1 MSQTKIYPATKQQA
15 ETIINKIDAVDSK
28 TEPIDLSSVDVKVLD
43 FINDPVT
50 IISGGLNTYER
61 TISN

>member
-1 MSQTKIYPATKQQA
+1 MAQTKIYPATQTQA
-15 ETIINKIDAVDSK
+15 QTIINKIDAVDAK

-43 FINDPVT
+43 FINDSVT

>member
-1 MSQTKIYPATKQQA
+1 MAQTKIYPATKQQA
-15 ETIINKIDAVDSK
+15 ENIQDTVDEINAK
-28 TEPIDLSSVDVKVLD
+28 TVPIDLSSVDVKVLD

>member
-1 MSQTKIYPATKQQA
+1 MAQTKIYPATKQQA
-15 ETIINKIDAVDSK
+15 ENIQTTVNEINAK
-28 TEPIDLSSVDVKVLD
+28 TVPIDLSSVGVKVLD

>member
-1 MSQTKIYPATKQQA
+1 MAQTKLYPATKQQA
-15 ETIINKIDAVDSK
+15 ENIQDTVDEINAK

>member
-1 MSQTKIYPATKQQA
+1 MAKAFVASSAQA
-15 ETIINKIDAVDSK
+15 QTIINKIDAVDAK
-28 TEPIDLSSVDVKVLD
+28 TAPIDLSSVGVKVLD

>member
-1 MSQTKIYPATKQQA
+1 MAQTKIYPATKQQA
-15 ETIINKIDAVDSK
+15 ENIQTTVDEINAK

>member
-1 MSQTKIYPATKQQA
+1 MAQTKIYPATQTQA
-15 ETIINKIDAVDSK
+15 QTIINKIDAVDTK
-28 TEPIDLSSVDVKVLD
+28 IEPIDLSSVDVKVLD

>member
-1 MSQTKIYPATKQQA
+1 MAQTKIYPATQTQA
-15 ETIINKIDAVDSK
+15 ENIQDTVDEINAK
-28 TEPIDLSSVDVKVLD
+28 TVPIDLSSVGVKVLD

>member
-1 MSQTKIYPATKQQA
+1 MAQTKIYPATKQQA
-15 ETIINKIDAVDSK
+15 QTIITKVDEINAK
-28 TEPIDLSSVDVKVLD
+28 TVPINLSSVGVKVLD

>member
-1 MSQTKIYPATKQQA
+1 MAKTFLATKQQA
-15 ETIINKIDAVDSK
+15 KNIQTTVDEINAK
-28 TEPIDLSSVDVKVLD
+28 TVPIDLASVDVKVLD

>member
-1 MSQTKIYPATKQQA
+1 MAQTKIYPATQTQA
-15 ETIINKIDAVDSK
+15 QTIIGKVDALDAK
-28 TEPIDLSSVDVKVLD
+28 TEPTDLSSVGVKVLD

>member
-1 MSQTKIYPATKQQA
+1 MAQTKIYPATKEQA
-15 ETIINKIDAVDSK
+15 QTIITKVDALDAK
-28 TEPIDLSSVDVKVLD
+28 TEPIDLSLVDVKVLD

>member
-1 MSQTKIYPATKQQA
+1 MAKAFVASSAQA
-15 ETIINKIDAVDSK
+15 QTIINKIDAVDAK
-28 TEPIDLSSVDVKVLD
+28 TEPIDLSSVGVKVLD

>member
-1 MSQTKIYPATKQQA
+1 MAKAFVASSGQA
-15 ETIINKIDAVDSK
+15 QTIINKVDALDAK
-28 TEPIDLSSVDVKVLD
+28 TEPIDLSLVDVKVLD

-50 IISGGLNTYER
+50 IISGGLNAYER